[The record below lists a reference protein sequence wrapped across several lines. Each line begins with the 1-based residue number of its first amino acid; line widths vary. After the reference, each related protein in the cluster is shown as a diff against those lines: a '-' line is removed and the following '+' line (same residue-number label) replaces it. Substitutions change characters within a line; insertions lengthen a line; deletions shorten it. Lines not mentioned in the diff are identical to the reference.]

1 MTIIF
6 IRTII
11 IFASIIFLLRLL
23 GKRQLREL
31 ELSELVVS
39 VMLADLAAT
48 PLQDIGIPLL
58 NGLIPIV
65 TLFACELVISGGIL
79 SSVRFRR
86 IMCGKPEFLIID
98 GQILEKEMRKARF
111 SVDELFEELRNKDIL
126 DIKKVKYAVLETDGS
141 LSVFLFP
148 EYQPVTP
155 RDMKIKAKPEEYP
168 IILIEDGVLLEN
180 NLKYVRR
187 DRSWLDQQ
195 LDLRG
200 CASPE
205 DVFAMIYYSE
215 KDIYFEKRG
224 VG

>member
-6 IRTII
+6 IRTVI

-65 TLFACELVISGGIL
+65 TLFACELAISGGIL
-79 SSVRFRR
+79 SSVRFRG

-155 RDMKIKAKPEEYP
+155 RDMKIEPMQRVLNFSVLYLTAPTMPRIKPIIGIKNEKAKAEAARVPVSAVVT
-168 IILIEDGVLLEN
+168 LGAV
-180 NLKYVRR
+180 
-187 DRSWLDQQ
+187 
-195 LDLRG
+195 
-200 CASPE
+200 
-205 DVFAMIYYSE
+205 
-215 KDIYFEKRG
+215 
-224 VG
+224 